1 MKFSENKNVDIKSR
15 KIADSLVSDEFTYTG
30 NMESTRELL
39 GKETEKQGLR
49 GSDLAE
55 LTGWSPSKTSK
66 LTSGRQ
72 KLTAEDIRVW
82 ARALGYTPDPF
93 VDNKVD
99 IRYYKLSEYVRSAGE
114 TVKAY
119 IKTKIGTP
127 KHTAI
132 ARYELPLAILSVLGV
147 TASDYAVRAKE
158 SYLDI
163 VQSLNGGGG
172 HTGTLIRFWQRTT
185 SDDDG
190 LMPEFC
196 FCMSPS
202 QEYILFAV
210 YLNSKAEDGRI
221 AELRRNCKETLK
233 IEEQLTAWFDDQ
245 ADSYKVWLPK
255 MLRKG
260 EIASIRLDI
269 KDSLDTNKFEHDLIE
284 IYEKYCDLIWK
295 MKGMNLRSE
304 KALQPIMNH
313 VDLNMFGSLPLDMYR
328 VTKDKKYLYLGLPYA
343 DSQWEVPANAKPKEK
358 EWAEKGYSWQTRLW
372 IDDMYMIT
380 IVQTH
385 AYKVTKDR
393 KYIDRAA
400 KEMVMYLDE
409 LQRPNGLFYHAPD
422 VPFYWG
428 RGNGWMAAGMSELL
442 RCLPKKHKDRARIL
456 EGYQKMMKSLKEY
469 QNADGLWN
477 QLIDKSDCWTES
489 SGSAMFTFAFIM
501 GVKNGWLDAEEY
513 APAARKAWLALVP
526 YVNEKNQVREVCVG
540 TNKKNDLQ
548 YYYDRPRRTGDY
560 HGQGPVLWC
569 TVALL
574 EK

>member
-1 MKFSENKNVDIKSR
+1 MCKK
-15 KIADSLVSDEFTYTG
+15 
-30 NMESTRELL
+30 LL
-39 GKETEKQGLR
+39 LLLLLLPFQLLCAQTKL
-49 GSDLAE
+49 
-55 LTGWSPSKTSK
+55 LTDFP
-66 LTSGRQ
+66 
-72 KLTAEDIRVW
+72 E
-82 ARALGYTPDPF
+82 GYTPEEVGKRLAYRFIGEKHALHAGKWIGYPETFYWNGALKYAAVTKD
-93 VDNKVD
+93 KEL
-99 IRYYKLSEYVRSAGE
+99 IKL
-114 TVKAY
+114 
-119 IKTKIGTP
+119 
-127 KHTAI
+127 
-132 ARYELPLAILSVLGV
+132 L
-147 TASDYAVRAKE
+147 
-158 SYLDI
+158 
-163 VQSLNGGGG
+163 Q
-172 HTGTLIRFWQRTT
+172 
-185 SDDDG
+185 
-190 LMPEFC
+190 
-196 FCMSPS
+196 
-202 QEYILFAV
+202 
-210 YLNSKAEDGRI
+210 
-221 AELRRNCKETLK
+221 
-233 IEEQLTAWFDDQ
+233 
-245 ADSYKVWLPK
+245 
-255 MLRKG
+255 
-260 EIASIRLDI
+260 
-269 KDSLDTNKFEHDLIE
+269 NKFEPLFT
-284 IYEKYCDLIWK
+284 
-295 MKGMNLRSE
+295 SE

-313 VDLNMFGSLPLDMYR
+313 VDLNMFGSLPLEMYH
-328 VTKDKKYLYLGLPYA
+328 VTKDKKYWYLGLSYA

-422 VPFYWG
+422 VPYYWG

-469 QNADGLWN
+469 QNAEGLWN
-477 QLIDKSDCWTES
+477 QLIDKPDCWTES

-501 GVKNGWLDAEEY
+501 GVKNGWLDADEY

-526 YVNEKNQVREVCVG
+526 YVNEKNQVKAVCVG